1 MWSKSC
7 DPYNNHV
14 TRNCSCDICK
24 MAKTVALFLFV
35 YVAGIVA
42 GHGEYRGK
50 ETVSVTATLGMPWP
64 MPQQYSSTQDLFTIN
79 RNAFKFRATG
89 QSCDILES
97 AFFRYQTII
106 FGLREEVLKFHPK
119 LRAGTLTE
127 LDVNV
132 KNKCD
137 RYPYLGMDE
146 SCRF

>member
-1 MWSKSC
+1 M
-7 DPYNNHV
+7 

-42 GHGEYRGK
+42 GNGEYRGNK
-50 ETVSVTATLGMPWP
+50 AVSVTATLGMPWP